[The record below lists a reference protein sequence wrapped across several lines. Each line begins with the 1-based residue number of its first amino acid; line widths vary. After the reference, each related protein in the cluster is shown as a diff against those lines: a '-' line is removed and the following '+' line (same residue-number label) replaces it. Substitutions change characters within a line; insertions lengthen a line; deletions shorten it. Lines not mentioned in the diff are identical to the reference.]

1 MYGNGYGYGH
11 HLFGFGGLWMIIL
24 WIVIIVG
31 AVIVIKALLD
41 RGGSGSKTHP
51 PPDRGDT
58 ALDILK
64 KRYAAG
70 EIDREEFE
78 RRKKDIMST

>member
-1 MYGNGYGYGH
+1 MFA
-11 HLFGFGGLWMIIL
+11 FGSFWMVIL
-24 WIVIIVG
+24 WIVIIAG

-41 RGGSGSKTHP
+41 RNGRGSHQQLP
-51 PPDRGDT
+51 PRGDS

-70 EIDREEFE
+70 EIDRDEFE

>member
-1 MYGNGYGYGH
+1 MYGSNYGYGH
-11 HLFGFGGLWMIIL
+11 HMFGFGSFWMIIL

-31 AVIVIKALLD
+31 AVIVIKVLLD
-41 RGGSGSKTHP
+41 RDGRGSRQVSP
-51 PPDRGDT
+51 RDDS

-70 EIDREEFE
+70 EIDHDEFE
-78 RRKKDIMST
+78 RRKKNILGT